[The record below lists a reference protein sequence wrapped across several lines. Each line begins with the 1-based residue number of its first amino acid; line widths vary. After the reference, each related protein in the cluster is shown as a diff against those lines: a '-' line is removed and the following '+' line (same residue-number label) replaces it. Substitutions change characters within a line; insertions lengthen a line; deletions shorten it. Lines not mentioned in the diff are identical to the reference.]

1 MRKKIK
7 MQVDNN
13 VTLQEGVQAYLNDL
27 EARNCRAGTIR
38 HYDIAV
44 KQIYKIIPPDTSIA
58 ELDEDTWDSFKI
70 EIRCDGRNEMSCY
83 TYCRDFKT
91 LLRFFMKQEWLPQ
104 MALTLPKVDSTA
116 VETYTDEELKKL
128 LKRPNMRS
136 CNFTEY
142 KCWVMVN
149 FLMSTGMRQHSLVN
163 IKIRDVDFDTH
174 TVTARVTKNRK
185 VLIIPLNHDIE
196 MILKEYLKYR
206 KAKDDDEYLFCN
218 EFGNQLVKSTIYHQM
233 YWYNKNR
240 GVETTGIHRYR
251 HTFAKKWVMM
261 GGNVV
266 ALQKI
271 LGHSSLAIT
280 QNYLN
285 LLTSDVAKEMNEF
298 NILRQFKSE
307 AIKMNKSR

>member
-58 ELDEDTWDSFKI
+58 ELDKDTWDSFKI

-206 KAKDDDEYLFCN
+206 KAKDDEYLFCN